1 MASVRKIVHSSG
13 DISWQARIKT
23 LDGKDKAK
31 NHPTKKAADAWIKQ
45 HDGAGATGSA
55 SMTVQDLAQNH
66 NRWFHGI
73 VRAGERDQRTL
84 DGYESHLAVHVQR
97 DQVDSNSPFPA
108 FPKTLLSELDTPR
121 CQAFLDRVIARTG
134 SVETA
139 RRVRRSLSAWCA
151 HGARNGWLK
160 GNPVAETKIVQKRKR
175 RADARV
181 TLPSKDDL
189 DVLLKAAAEGPFA
202 LRDTAIVHLLM
213 FGGLRI
219 SELLGAADEAVELRR
234 SGSNVANAGGTF
246 HVQETLCS
254 RWTVLGDVK
263 SDDGLRDVPL
273 GATTS
278 ASVREWRA
286 ARGPAEPMVVDGQ
299 RRPGRLFPAPPGL
312 RFGQL
317 WSYQDFRRLCWN
329 PLMARA
335 GLVEDAPGKP
345 AKDRKRRTLKVVAF
359 GPHTLRHVYASL
371 QIESGVT
378 PKKMQQLMGHAT
390 LAMTMDLY
398 GHLWS
403 DPVGDQ
409 ALADASE
416 RLMTSRS

>member
-1 MASVRKIVHSSG
+1 MANVRKIVLPSG
-13 DISWQARIKT
+13 TITWEARIKT
-23 LDGKDKAK
+23 LSGKKKSK
-31 NHPTKKAADAWIKQ
+31 NHATKGAALAWIKQ
-45 HDGAGATGSA
+45 HDGAGANGS
-55 SMTVQDLAQNH
+55 SDMTVLELATNH
-66 NRWFHGI
+66 NRWFDGI
-73 VRAGERDQRTL
+73 VKAGERDQRTL
-84 DGYESHLAVHVQR
+84 DGYQSHLAIHLQR
-97 DQVDSNSPFPA
+97 DVVDADASFAPL
-108 FPKTLLSELDTPR
+108 PKTFLSELDTPR
-121 CQAFLDRVIARTG
+121 CQAFLDRIIARTG

-160 GNPVAETKIVQKRKR
+160 GNPVVHTKIVQKRKR

-181 TLPSKDDL
+181 TLPPKDEL
-189 DVLLKAAAEGPFA
+189 GALVKAAAEGPFPV
-202 LRDTAIVHLLM
+202 RDTAIVHVLM

-219 SELLGAADEAVELRR
+219 SELLGAADDAVELRR
-234 SGSNVANAGGTF
+234 SGSNVAKAGGTF

-254 RWTVLGDVK
+254 RWTVLGEVK

-278 ASVREWRA
+278 DSIRAWRA
-286 ARGPAEPMVVDGQ
+286 VRGPAEAMVIDGK
-299 RRPGRLFPAPPGL
+299 RLPGRLFPAPPGL

-335 GLVEDAPGKP
+335 GLVEDAVGKP
-345 AKDRKRRTLKVVAF
+345 AKDRKKRTLKVVAF

-378 PKKMQQLMGHAT
+378 PKKLQERMGHAT

-398 GHLWS
+398 GHLWT
-403 DPVGDQ
+403 DPEGDEAQ
-409 ALADASE
+409 ANATE
-416 RLMTSRS
+416 RLIIAGS